1 MAKTKSI
8 SQRLQALLKELDP
21 VEVVMLAERIEKIFE
36 MTTND
41 IKENPE
47 NWSKFNIISTSKY
60 LELNEKIKKHL
71 FHGIS

>member
-1 MAKTKSI
+1 MAKTKTI

>member
-8 SQRLQALLKELDP
+8 SQRLQALLKELDS

-36 MTTND
+36 MTAND